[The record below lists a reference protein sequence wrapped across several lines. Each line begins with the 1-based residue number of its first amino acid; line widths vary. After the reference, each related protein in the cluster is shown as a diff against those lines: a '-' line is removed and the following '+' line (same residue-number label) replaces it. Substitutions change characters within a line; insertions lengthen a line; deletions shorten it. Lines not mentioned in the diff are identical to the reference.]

1 MRKPV
6 GWRALLVALAVTLPS
21 AACGGTRSDPDRPD
35 PRVLQPLRLQIE
47 NQNYLDMVVS
57 VDMGGQVIRLSM
69 VVGNNSGSV
78 EIPSSIYMTGAIQLL
93 AEPIG
98 PRGGYRSD
106 FLNLSPGDRVV
117 FRIGPQLELSSVVL
131 R

>member
-1 MRKPV
+1 LRQPV
-6 GWRALLVALAVTLPS
+6 GWRAPLILLAVLMAAS
-21 AACGGTRSDPDRPD
+21 ACGGTRSDPDRPD
-35 PRVLQPLRLQIE
+35 PRARQPIRLQVE

-69 VVGNNSGSV
+69 VVGNNSASM
-78 EIPSSIYMTGAIQLL
+78 EIPSSVYMTGPIQLL

-106 FLNLSPGDRVV
+106 FLSLSPGDRVI

>member
-1 MRKPV
+1 MRSQ
-6 GWRALLVALAVTLPS
+6 GSRAVRFAALVAVLLTG
-21 AACGGTRSDPDRPD
+21 ACGGTRNDPDRPD
-35 PRVLQPLRLQIE
+35 PRNLQPLRLDIE

-57 VDMGGQVIRLSM
+57 ADMGGQMIRLSM
-69 VVGNNSGSV
+69 VVGNNSGAV
-78 EIPSSIYMTGAIQLL
+78 QIPASIYMSGPIQLV

-106 FLNLSPGDRVV
+106 FLSLSPGDRVLL
-117 FRIGPQLELSSVVL
+117 RIGPQLELSNVVL